1 MTSQGEPL
9 LLGRYRP
16 GDLLRMLEEAG
27 VLAALRERGFEHP
40 AVCLVRPPASTLLHV
55 ELRANRRDR
64 EHLLLDACLQ
74 ESTLA
79 LRGHAADSGQ
89 AHAERVPVRQ
99 VPVLLVHW
107 LREQDPTAPFQ
118 ASHPRLPLQDHPGLG
133 VLALALDVAVRVAS
147 ETGKQGVVAL
157 PKYFHDS
164 VIFERTGRFRFAD
177 PAEQGRFE
185 ALVRDLSGLALADAT
200 LALAADAVTNR
211 DGQLARWTPGLLVLA
226 LSPGVRA
233 ALESGDYDACRRTA
247 LESNAYRVDLAR
259 LEQARSELRRERR
272 SHEQDQEEPA
282 P

>member
-55 ELRANRRDR
+55 ELRASRRDR

-79 LRGHAADSGQ
+79 LRGGAADARQ
-89 AHAERVPVRQ
+89 APAKQ

-107 LREQDPTAPFQ
+107 LREQDPTAPFE

-164 VIFERTGRFRFAD
+164 VIFEGTGRFRFAD
-177 PAEQGRFE
+177 PGEQGRFE
-185 ALVRDLSGLALADAT
+185 ALVRDLSGLPLPDAT

-226 LSPGVRA
+226 LSPCVRA
-233 ALESGDYDACRRTA
+233 ALESGDYDACRRAA

-259 LEQARSELRRERR
+259 LEEAKSELRRERR
-272 SHEQDQEEPA
+272 RHEQEQEQEEPA